1 VIDLQERPDESL
13 RAITVSDHLDGAVL
27 RRDEAI
33 SAVVD
38 SAGSETVSTTI
49 NPTWHDDAD
58 AE

>member
-1 VIDLQERPDESL
+1 VIDLQERPYESVL
-13 RAITVSDHLDGAVL
+13 ANTLSGHLDGAVL